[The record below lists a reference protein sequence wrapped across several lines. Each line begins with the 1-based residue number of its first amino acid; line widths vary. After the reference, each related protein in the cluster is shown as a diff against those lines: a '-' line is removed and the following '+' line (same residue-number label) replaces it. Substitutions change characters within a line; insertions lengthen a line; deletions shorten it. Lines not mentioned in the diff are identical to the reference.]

1 MRLFIFSLLF
11 TLSYTLTAQ
20 WNKDAGLVPSL
31 LENAKISVSSGENAR
46 NILDN
51 NPDTYWESEN
61 LLPVGYLNKNYLN
74 VFLNKEAFTT
84 NPETS
89 MALAFDGNTDS
100 KATVSQK
107 KITIRFQQPQPAS
120 WANVKINTSENVT
133 ITFTGKKQKINFVFS
148 PEDNYQIKSIELHPH
163 DPITEITLTG
173 TAPYDLFE
181 LGMMVGA
188 PVQIVEIDLQ
198 KPTSIGWISTRH
210 FNGDGVA
217 EIKLLTSEDGEKWF
231 FITTLNPMAT
241 GLIPTLIQSETK
253 VRFLRLE
260 FTLESRPYQKARL
273 MDIAAYDKYG
283 PFGPPPAAEA
293 AKNTFGESMGINTF
307 WGWGYSVYSDLLLQ
321 QQGPGLFIYVAQLAR
336 NYHRIDWD
344 IDNPQQT
351 PNFDKQVSATNPSG
365 SQWMNWEREYAV
377 WKKTGF
383 TIDAAITFDKTAF
396 SDKAW
401 KNPEKEAKDY
411 GVAFAN
417 YFIINKKLI
426 QSVEVGNEPWEYDGA
441 IYRKVL
447 RGMSGGIKSVSPKTP
462 VFPCAI
468 QAFDPGSV
476 LNNYVSK
483 YITAA
488 EAPQI
493 DGLNTHIYSY
503 YYEED
508 GAHHAINPEDP
519 RSEVWSMNNL
529 IRFRNE
535 NMPGKSIIVTEFGFD
550 SDGGGE
556 DCTHS
561 VCITEMEQAM
571 YGTRMA
577 LILYRLGAELFY
589 WYYFAN
595 VDYQSQMHNRSGLTS
610 SYSGGFEPKL
620 SFKAFARLKSE
631 LGDLYFKQ
639 VVEESP
645 QSYVYAY
652 ADKSG
657 VVKKLIAWLPSSTDH
672 MKSIWVDIPWKGS
685 SVKATYL
692 IPDENGEIQQAP
704 FSMQIN
710 AIRIALTGNP
720 VIITLNE

>member
-1 MRLFIFSLLF
+1 MRIFIFSLLF
-11 TLSYTLTAQ
+11 TLSCTLTAQ

-31 LENAKISVSSGENAR
+31 LENAKISVSSGENAQ

-51 NPDTYWESEN
+51 NPNTYWESDN

-74 VFLNKEAFTT
+74 LFLNKDAFTMS
-84 NPETS
+84 PETS
-89 MALAFDGNTDS
+89 AALAFDGNTDS
-100 KATVSQK
+100 KAAIAQK
-107 KITIRFQQPQPAS
+107 KITIRFQQPQSAS
-120 WANVKINTSENVT
+120 WAHVKINTSENVT
-133 ITFTGKKQKINFVFS
+133 ITLTGNKRNKSFVFS
-148 PEDNYQIKSIELHPH
+148 PEDNYQIKSLELNSD
-163 DPITEITLTG
+163 DPISEITLTCQ
-173 TAPYDLFE
+173 APYELFE
-181 LGMMVGA
+181 LGMLTGT
-188 PVQIVEIDLQ
+188 PVQIIEIDLQ

-210 FNGDGVA
+210 FNGDGVSK
-217 EIKLLTSEDGEKWF
+217 IKLLTSEDGEKWF
-231 FITTLNPMAT
+231 FISDLNPLAT
-241 GLIPTLIQSETK
+241 GLIPTLVNPETTA
-253 VRFLRLE
+253 RFLRLE
-260 FTLESRPYQKARL
+260 FTLLPIPYQKARL

-283 PFGPPPAAEA
+283 PFGPPPEAVAAR
-293 AKNTFGESMGINTF
+293 KTFAESMGINSF
-307 WGWGYSVYSDLLLQ
+307 WGWGYSVYSDLLTQ
-321 QQGPGLFIYVAQLAR
+321 QQGPGLFINVAQLAR

-344 IDNPQQT
+344 IDNPQQQ
-351 PNFDKQVSATNPSG
+351 PNFDKRVSATQLSG
-365 SQWMNWEREYAV
+365 SQWMNWAREYAV

-396 SDKAW
+396 SDKSW

-411 GVAFAN
+411 GMALAN
-417 YFIINKKLI
+417 YFVINKKLI

-447 RGMSGGIKSVSPKTP
+447 KGMSNGIKSVSPKTP
-462 VFPCAI
+462 VYPCAI
-468 QAFDPGSV
+468 QAFDPSSV
-476 LNNYVSK
+476 LNNYVSR
-483 YITAA
+483 YITDA

-503 YYEED
+503 YYTSD
-508 GAHHAINPEDP
+508 GQHRAINPEDP
-519 RSEVWSMNNL
+519 RSEIWSMNNL
-529 IRFRNE
+529 IRYRNM

-550 SDGGGE
+550 SEGGGE

-561 VCITEMEQAM
+561 ECISEMEQAM

-577 LILYRLGAELFY
+577 LILYRLGAESFY

-595 VDYQSQMHNRSGLTS
+595 VDYQSQMHNRSGLTA

-620 SFKAFARLKSE
+620 SFKAFAQLKTE
-631 LGDLYFKQ
+631 LGELYFKR

-645 QSYVYAY
+645 QAYVYAY

-672 MKSIWVDIPWKGS
+672 MKSTWVDIPWKAS